1 MSKRKIKSIE
11 GKKILLEPF
20 SSKFISNN
28 YLSWMN
34 DKEITKFIE
43 KSKDK
48 MTLDDITLF
57 ANQMIHSEKDYFFA
71 ILLKNDLNHIGNVR
85 IGPIDFNS
93 KKSGFGILIGE
104 KNHQGKGIG
113 TEVIELIKEFSFNFL
128 QLKKLSFPVVKDYLP
143 AMRLYAKTGF
153 KCLGDK
159 KNSLDKNGKS
169 WKLVEWTIN
178 NPLF

>member
-1 MSKRKIKSIE
+1 MSKPKIKSIQ

-20 SSKFISNN
+20 STKFVSNK

-34 DKEITKFIE
+34 DKKVTEFIE

-48 MTLDDITLF
+48 ITLDDITLF

-71 ILLKNDLNHIGNVR
+71 ILLKNDLSHIGNVR
-85 IGPIDFNS
+85 LGPIDFNS

-104 KNHQGKGIG
+104 KNLHGKGLG
-113 TEVIELIKEFSFNFL
+113 TEVMELIKEFSFNYL
-128 QLKKLSFPVVKDYLP
+128 QLKKLSFPVAKDHLP
-143 AMRLYAKTGF
+143 AMKLYSKTGF

-159 KNSLDKNGKS
+159 GFTLDKNGKT

-178 NPLF
+178 NPLL